1 MELQKFSLNTL
12 AQMLDSKKVKSI
24 LPQKGAAKMVDI
36 LLHSTDLVA
45 ESELKIT
52 DRNIYLGESNN
63 DYGLFIE
70 NMSQTFLLGAYSES
84 DETSA
89 QSLYLLAAV
98 NYIKAYYNLKIDDLI
113 KTRTSLIKS
122 AMGIY
127 KVHGKT
133 YLGNTLI
140 AESEFVLKE
149 IKNV

>member
-1 MELQKFSLNTL
+1 
-12 AQMLDSKKVKSI
+12 MLDRNKVKSV
-24 LPQKGAAKMVDI
+24 LPQKGAAKMVDA
-36 LLHSTDLVA
+36 LLHAAPLMA
-45 ESELKIT
+45 ESEFKIT
-52 DRNIYLGESNN
+52 EGNSYLDETNN
-63 DYGLFIE
+63 NYGLVIE
-70 NMSQTFLLGAYSES
+70 NMAQTFLLGAYSES
-84 DETSA
+84 DEASA

-98 NYIKAYYNLKIDDLI
+98 NYIKTYDKLKVDDQI

-133 YLGNTLI
+133 YLGNALI